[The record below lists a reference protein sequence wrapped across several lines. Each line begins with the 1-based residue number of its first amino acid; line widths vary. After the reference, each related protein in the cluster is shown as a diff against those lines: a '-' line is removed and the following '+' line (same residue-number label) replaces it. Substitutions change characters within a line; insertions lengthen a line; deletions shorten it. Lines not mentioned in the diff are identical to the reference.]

1 MPAPRLALSLSTG
14 LRLSPQVQKALHLL
28 QVPAAELGAVLRE
41 EVLSNPC
48 LELED
53 DTELEVPFSLQ
64 RSWERPAAGMPVG
77 PDGASWERELPE
89 PDPGVEARLRRQ
101 IGCLRDLDEEVR
113 RAALFWT
120 GCLDERGFAAVPDS
134 EVALGAAVDVPTARA
149 GRQLVQSLDP
159 AGIGARNVRECF
171 LEQLERNGDGDS
183 LLAGIVRDGWDLLL
197 AGRIR
202 HLAGELGIEESE
214 IRRAIGELRK
224 LSPSP
229 GFSPASIPHPV
240 WPELRVEEGPASTG
254 RPWVVRLEESHLPK
268 LRLVP
273 PPKEVREA
281 AEAEAF
287 LQERGRSAQ
296 GLIQAMERRQQT
308 LLRVGREIVGLQG
321 NFFRNGPD
329 GLVPMT
335 LRDIAG
341 PTGLHESTVARVTQA
356 KYIDTPR
363 GIFPLRY
370 FFSGRVHRRGSAAAA
385 SRAVQQRIRDLI
397 AAESAVKPLSDTE
410 IAAEL
415 RSEGIRIARRTVA
428 KYRDGMRIPRA
439 RLRRLSSH
447 RLGGGGGAVDATSA
461 ALLS

>member
-1 MPAPRLALSLSTG
+1 MPAPRLALSISTG

-64 RSWERPAAGMPVG
+64 RSWERPVAGTPVG
-77 PDGASWERELPE
+77 PDGAGWERELPE

-101 IGCLRDLDEEVR
+101 IGCLRNLDEEVR
-113 RAALFWT
+113 RAALYWT

-134 EVALGAAVDVPTARA
+134 EVADGAAVDVPTARA
-149 GRQLVQSLDP
+149 ARRLLQSLEP
-159 AGIGARNVRECF
+159 AGIAARDVRECF
-171 LEQLERNGDGDS
+171 LEQLDRNGDGNS
-183 LLAGIVRDGWDLLL
+183 LLAAVVREGWELLL
-197 AGRIR
+197 AGRLR
-202 HLAGELGIEESE
+202 RLASKLGVEESE
-214 IRRAIGELRK
+214 IRRTLTELRK
-224 LSPSP
+224 LTPSP
-229 GFSPASIPHPV
+229 GFSPAAVPHPV
-240 WPELRVEEGPASTG
+240 WPELSVQEGPASAGTL
-254 RPWVVRLEESHLPK
+254 WVVRLEESHLPK
-268 LRLVP
+268 LRLVS
-273 PPKEVREA
+273 PPKEIREA

-296 GLIQAMERRQQT
+296 WLIQAMERRQQT

-341 PTGLHESTVARVTQA
+341 PTGLHESTVARVTQG
-356 KYIDTPR
+356 KYVDTPR

-385 SRAVQQRIRDLI
+385 SRAVQQRIQDLI
-397 AAESAVKPLSDTE
+397 ATESATKPLSDTE

-439 RLRRLSSH
+439 RLRRLSTRRS
-447 RLGGGGGAVDATSA
+447 GGGSGGVGASGA
-461 ALLS
+461 APWS